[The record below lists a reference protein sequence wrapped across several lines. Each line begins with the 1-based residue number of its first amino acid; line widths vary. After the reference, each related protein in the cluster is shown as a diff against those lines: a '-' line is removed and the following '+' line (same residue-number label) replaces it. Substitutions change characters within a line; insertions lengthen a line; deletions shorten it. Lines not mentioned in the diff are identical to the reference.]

1 MKELLEKFFGVFSDG
16 ISLLK
21 EEKSEEAIKK
31 FEEASEMKAELSKEV
46 EDDTET
52 ASEED
57 IKKFFESE
65 QWKEAIK
72 KYVDMYL
79 SSDDVTNFM
88 WQLKELTGDIEKLK
102 KEKEED
108 DKTVS
113 EALDSTIDR
122 VESMEKV
129 LKDQRISKID

>member
-21 EEKSEEAIKK
+21 EDKSEEAIKK

-46 EDDTET
+46 EDETET
-52 ASEED
+52 TSEED
-57 IKKFFESE
+57 VKKFFESE

-88 WQLKELTGDIEKLK
+88 WQLKELTGDIEKIK

-129 LKDQRISKID
+129 FKDQRISKID

>member
-21 EEKSEEAIKK
+21 EDKSEEAIKK
-31 FEEASEMKAELSKEV
+31 FEEASEMKAKLSKEV
-46 EDDTET
+46 EDET
-52 ASEED
+52 GTTSEED
-57 IKKFFESE
+57 VKKFFESDA
-65 QWKEAIK
+65 WKEAIK

-88 WQLKELTGDIEKLK
+88 WQLKELTGDIEKIK

-129 LKDQRISKID
+129 LKDQRVSKID

>member
-21 EEKSEEAIKK
+21 EDKSEEAIKK
-31 FEEASEMKAELSKEV
+31 FEEASEMKAKLSKEV
-46 EDDTET
+46 EDETET
-52 ASEED
+52 TSEKD
-57 IKKFFESE
+57 IKKFFESDD
-65 QWKEAIK
+65 WKEAIK

-88 WQLKELTGDIEKLK
+88 WQLKELTGDIEKIK

-113 EALDSTIDR
+113 DALDSTIDR
-122 VESMEKV
+122 VESIEKV

>member
-31 FEEASEMKAELSKEV
+31 FEEASEMKTELSKEV
-46 EDDTET
+46 SEDDENI
-52 ASEED
+52 SEED
-57 IKKFFESE
+57 IKKFFESDDG
-65 QWKEAIK
+65 KEAIK

-88 WQLKELTGDIEKLK
+88 WQLKELTGDIEKIK
-102 KEKEED
+102 KEKETD
-108 DKTVS
+108 DKTIS
-113 EALDSTIDR
+113 DAFDTTIDR
-122 VESMEKV
+122 VEEMEKV

>member
-21 EEKSEEAIKK
+21 EDKSEEAIKK

-46 EDDTET
+46 IDEEET
-52 ASEED
+52 TSEED
-57 IKKFFESE
+57 IKKFFESDD
-65 QWKEAIK
+65 WKEAIK

-88 WQLKELTGDIEKLK
+88 WQLKELTGDIEKIK
-102 KEKEED
+102 KEKEDD

-122 VESMEKV
+122 VESIEKV